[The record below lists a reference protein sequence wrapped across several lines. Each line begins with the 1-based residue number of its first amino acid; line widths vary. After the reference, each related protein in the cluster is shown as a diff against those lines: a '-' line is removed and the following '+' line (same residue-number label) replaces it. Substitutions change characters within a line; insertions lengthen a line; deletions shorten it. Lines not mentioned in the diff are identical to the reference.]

1 MPDLLTIARIPNR
14 EIPTAAWADGIDQLG
29 AALGAPDNPTLLPP
43 HFLKSA
49 FRRLGGEIFSVNRGG
64 EMVGAGFLLPGPLS
78 PTGERTATLRF
89 HAAPQAGPVDV
100 QAVADRV
107 AAQLALATVRLYD
120 TGLSHAF
127 VPTHNL
133 QDGLG
138 FRQAS
143 SDGTEEFASS
153 DANVGHLRMPDSA
166 THQTSFDRTLDLG
179 RPDAAEAEQIRRLQQ
194 KVWMVADEYLYPAD
208 IHTPD
213 FGLANSLVARDG
225 EGGPVV
231 GSLFGFFKWDGSGLP
246 QPWSDRF
253 QHDLRIE
260 SQSLAVEPDFR
271 GRNIAFHLKR
281 MQAQQALAA
290 GVDLVEWTTD
300 PLLFA
305 NAVLNFGKLRAICT
319 QFYADLIPFRNVLN
333 QLPASRLRMTLLPG
347 TDRVQNALTD
357 PGADR
362 SNQDLSATTVQVN
375 DGWATPLF
383 NINAPTIAVEIPA
396 DWAALQRTDL
406 PAAARWRETTD
417 RLLAHYVGTQPGQY
431 ILTAP
436 AREGDRRFLVGE
448 RVDDGLLARLGEGV
462 A

>member
-1 MPDLLTIARIPNR
+1 
-14 EIPTAAWADGIDQLG
+14 
-29 AALGAPDNPTLLPP
+29 
-43 HFLKSA
+43 
-49 FRRLGGEIFSVNRGG
+49 
-64 EMVGAGFLLPGPLS
+64 
-78 PTGERTATLRF
+78 
-89 HAAPQAGPVDV
+89 
-100 QAVADRV
+100 
-107 AAQLALATVRLYD
+107 
-120 TGLSHAF
+120 
-127 VPTHNL
+127 
-133 QDGLG
+133 
-138 FRQAS
+138 
-143 SDGTEEFASS
+143 
-153 DANVGHLRMPDSA
+153 
-166 THQTSFDRTLDLG
+166 
-179 RPDAAEAEQIRRLQQ
+179 
-194 KVWMVADEYLYPAD
+194 MVADEYLYPAD

-225 EGGPVV
+225 EDGPVV

-246 QPWSDRF
+246 QPWADRF

-271 GRNIAFHLKR
+271 GRQIAFHLKR

-431 ILTAP
+431 ILTTP
-436 AREGDRRFLVGE
+436 ARAGERRFLVGE
-448 RVDDGLLARLGEGV
+448 RVDEGLLARLGEGV